1 MQKLKKSY
9 FIGEGKGQLL
19 YETIGSCF
27 ERVAKANPK
36 GLAIIVKHQGIRWS
50 YQELYEQVDRLSVG
64 LLALGIQSG
73 DRVGIWGPNSIE
85 WEEN

>member
-9 FIGEGKGQLL
+9 FIGEGNGQLL

-36 GLAIIVKHQGIRWS
+36 GLAIIVKHQVIRWR
-50 YQELYEQVDRLSVG
+50 YQANISF
-64 LLALGIQSG
+64 
-73 DRVGIWGPNSIE
+73 
-85 WEEN
+85 

>member
-27 ERVAKANPK
+27 ERVAKVIPP
-36 GLAIIVKHQGIRWS
+36 
-50 YQELYEQVDRLSVG
+50 
-64 LLALGIQSG
+64 LLIEVRSSG
-73 DRVGIWGPNSIE
+73 
-85 WEEN
+85 